1 MKNVITEHEP
11 DTVLAEGQEWSNQF
25 LREVEIVQKEKLG
38 KVYWGGEDIWG
49 VVVWRESGVRDL
61 EGLLGWGNKDSV
73 TEIWEVELVR
83 DV

>member
-38 KVYWGGEDIWG
+38 KVYWGGEDI
-49 VVVWRESGVRDL
+49 
-61 EGLLGWGNKDSV
+61 
-73 TEIWEVELVR
+73 
-83 DV
+83 